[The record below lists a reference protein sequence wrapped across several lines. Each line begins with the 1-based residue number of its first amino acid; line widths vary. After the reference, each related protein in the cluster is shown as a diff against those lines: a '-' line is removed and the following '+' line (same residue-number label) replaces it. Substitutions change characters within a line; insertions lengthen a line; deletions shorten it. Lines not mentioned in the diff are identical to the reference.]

1 MADLTQLLVA
11 ASGQGDKNAEKQLSD
26 WERGNFAEFLCAV
39 ATELATEGKPL
50 GSRIAAG
57 IVLKNALLTKDES
70 FQAEKHKR
78 WTSLDAGARDAVKAP
93 LLAALRSP
101 ESAVS
106 NSASLA
112 CSEVAAVEL
121 PYEQWPSFLPSLLEN
136 IRQPEVGDV
145 SKICSLKCLGY
156 TCERVAILDGPEIN
170 EQTTDAMLN
179 AIVDGIQAT
188 RPDKVRLAAATAL
201 KNSLMFAHKNM
212 DKKAERDAIMT
223 TICEAT
229 RCTDM
234 EVRAT
239 AYECIVQI
247 AVLYYDKLQ
256 DYMTTLY
263 DLTTDTIRS
272 DNEEVAKAAMEFWTS
287 LCEVEQELLDEAAD
301 LADRNLP
308 VERPCMRYV
317 AAAFSHLF
325 PFLTDTLTKQ
335 DEDADEDTY
344 NLHMAGQICLTCIS
358 QTIEDVVVPV
368 MVPYVQANIQHENW
382 RLRDAAIM
390 AFTAMLDGPKE
401 ETIGPYVAQSIPVLL
416 NMLSDQHV
424 MVRDTAAHCISR
436 ICLLHI
442 RFVPTDIFPT
452 LLQALVAKCGEG
464 SPRVASQ
471 ACTALHNL
479 ASAFSEEASHQQET
493 NALSPYMQNLMETL
507 LRVCDR
513 PDGDEANLRVAAME
527 AISVL
532 ISISAN
538 DMLPM
543 LVQLLPAFVQRFE
556 ATFGMED
563 FGTGEQL
570 KKEQLQGLLCAV
582 IQALYRKLDKGTVMP
597 MTDKIMEQLLRV
609 LQAKNSM
616 CHEECFSAISAV
628 SDVLEADFAK
638 YMSALQPFLIAG
650 LRNFQAYQ
658 VCIVAVGTVGDISRN
673 IEAQIQPY
681 CDEIMNAL
689 VETLKDSTIHRSV
702 KPPVLSCFGDIAMAI
717 GAAFDPY
724 LQFSVM
730 LLMQASTTKPP
741 EDDDDVIEYC
751 NLLRESVLEAY
762 VGIIQGLRDG
772 NLLGQFV
779 QYVPNVLQ
787 FLQDLSDDPTRD
799 DFVLSKAVGLVG
811 DLAQSMGPQIKAQIN
826 QQFIAKLLQDAMGS
840 GDRQMVDTSTWA
852 SSMVTQAVQGM

>member
-1 MADLTQLLVA
+1 VCT
-11 ASGQGDKNAEKQLSD
+11 DKNAEKTVSE
-26 WERGNFAEFLCAV
+26 WEQRNFAEFLCSV
-39 ATELATEGKPL
+39 ATELATDGKPL
-50 GSRIAAG
+50 QSRFAAG
-57 IVLKNALLTKDES
+57 IIIKNALMTKDES

-78 WTSLDAGARDAVKAP
+78 WTSLDAGAREAVKQP
-93 LLAALRSP
+93 LLSALKSP
-101 ESAVS
+101 DKDVS
-106 NSASLA
+106 NAASLA
-112 CSEVAAVEL
+112 CAEVAAVEL
-121 PYEQWPSFLPSLLEN
+121 PYQQWPTFLPTLLEN
-136 IRQPEVGDV
+136 IRNPDLGDV
-145 SKICSLKCLGY
+145 AKIKSLQCLGY
-156 TCERVAILDGPEIN
+156 TCERIAVLDGPEIN

-188 RPDKVRLAAATAL
+188 RPDQVRLAAATAL
-201 KNSLMFAHKNM
+201 KNSLVFAHKNM
-212 DKKAERDAIMT
+212 EKKAERDAIMT

-229 RCTDM
+229 RCNDAV
-234 EVRAT
+234 VRAM
-239 AYECIVQI
+239 AYEGIVQI

-263 DLTTDTIRS
+263 DLTTDTIRN
-272 DNEEVAKAAMEFWTS
+272 DTEDVAKSAMEFWTS

-301 LADRNLP
+301 LAERNIP

-335 DEDADEDTY
+335 DEEADEDTY

-368 MVPYVQANIQHENW
+368 VVPYVQANIQNDNW
-382 RLRDAAIM
+382 RLRDAAVM

-401 ETIGPYVAQSIPVLL
+401 ETIGPYVAQSVPVLL

-479 ASAFSEEASHQQET
+479 ASAFAEEASHQQET

-507 LRVCDR
+507 LRVYDR
-513 PDGDEANLRVAAME
+513 PDGDESNLRVAAME

-543 LVQLLPAFVQRFE
+543 LAQLLPAFVQRFDS
-556 ATFGMED
+556 TFTLED
-563 FGTGEQL
+563 FGAGDQL
-570 KKEQLQGLLCAV
+570 HKEQMQGLLCAV
-582 IQALYRKLDKGTVMP
+582 IQALYRKLDKATVLP

-609 LQAKNSM
+609 LQVKNSM

-628 SDVLEADFAK
+628 SDVLEADFAVSERSHCFSPFTCPGLIPIDF
-638 YMSALQPFLIAG
+638 SA
-650 LRNFQAYQ
+650 Y
-658 VCIVAVGTVGDISRN
+658 RN
-673 IEAQIQPY
+673 I
-681 CDEIMNAL
+681 
-689 VETLKDSTIHRSV
+689 
-702 KPPVLSCFGDIAMAI
+702 
-717 GAAFDPY
+717 
-724 LQFSVM
+724 
-730 LLMQASTTKPP
+730 
-741 EDDDDVIEYC
+741 
-751 NLLRESVLEAY
+751 
-762 VGIIQGLRDG
+762 
-772 NLLGQFV
+772 
-779 QYVPNVLQ
+779 
-787 FLQDLSDDPTRD
+787 
-799 DFVLSKAVGLVG
+799 
-811 DLAQSMGPQIKAQIN
+811 
-826 QQFIAKLLQDAMGS
+826 
-840 GDRQMVDTSTWA
+840 
-852 SSMVTQAVQGM
+852 